1 MEDHAIRQAASPSVF
16 VRSRALPHEKAI
28 MNDLPAHILDKFER
42 RWASRLARDAA
53 AWRAEQ
59 PPHARPHEIVD
70 RAGRHVSVS
79 TRHSPRRSRE
89 PRVQR
94 FA

>member
-1 MEDHAIRQAASPSVF
+1 
-16 VRSRALPHEKAI
+16 

-59 PPHARPHEIVD
+59 PPHARPTEIVD
-70 RAGRHVSVS
+70 RAGRHVPVS
-79 TRHSPRRSRE
+79 IRHSPHRAVK

-94 FA
+94 IA